1 MKKKVILVTKT
12 LPLLFNYKT
21 GTYYKRGDIIE
32 EYSDEMVKT
41 VQNNPHALAFIEK
54 DFPDLDDKIKD
65 KVKKVESNVVN
76 KVKKVE
82 SNVVNKVKKVEKKV
96 EKPKA
101 KKSKTKKVTNTTV
114 KNAKTSV
121 TINNTSGSATTK

>member
-32 EYSDEMVKT
+32 DYNDEMVKT

-54 DFPDLDDKIKD
+54 DFPDLDDKVKD

-76 KVKKVE
+76 KA
-82 SNVVNKVKKVEKKV
+82 KKVEKKV